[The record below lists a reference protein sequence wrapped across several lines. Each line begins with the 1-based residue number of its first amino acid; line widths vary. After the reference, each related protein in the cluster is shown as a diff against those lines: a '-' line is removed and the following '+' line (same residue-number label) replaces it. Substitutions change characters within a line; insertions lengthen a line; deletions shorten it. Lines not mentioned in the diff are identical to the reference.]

1 MEPKI
6 EIKEKETERIHVR
19 ELEPPSS
26 PRLDP
31 SVSPSS
37 QVKIRL
43 FFFSFFSL
51 FFSFYL
57 FMELV
62 VDFYLNIF
70 FFFYSER
77 GERICENSFFLKNR
91 NQKLFL
97 TNRVFEYLIKVI
109 F

>member
-31 SVSPSS
+31 SVPPSS

-43 FFFSFFSL
+43 FFFL
-51 FFSFYL
+51 F
-57 FMELV
+57 LV
-62 VDFYLNIF
+62 F
-70 FFFYSER
+70 FFVLFIYGASGGFLFEH
-77 GERICENSFFLKNR
+77 FFL
-91 NQKLFL
+91 LL
-97 TNRVFEYLIKVI
+97 
-109 F
+109 